1 MKRRNNDASVRRGG
15 AHCISNTKETR
26 VGGFQVQRQSGLH
39 SETLFQNEAERER
52 EWKRRKRIEKKNMN
66 EYKWIDIFNR
76 AVRDRVPGNL
86 RWKLDYKCG
95 YLYVFFF
102 PFSFP
107 LFICSPLLLTFP
119 LLILLLSTSSSFFSP
134 SALWNKESL
143 CSPGWHWICEHP
155 TPDTRFLGLQACA
168 TRPDILF

>member
-39 SETLFQNEAERER
+39 SDTLFQNEAERER
-52 EWKRRKRIEKKNMN
+52 ERKRRKRIEKKNMN
-66 EYKWIDIFNR
+66 EYKWIDIFNS

-95 YLYVFFF
+95 YLYVFFLSLFF
-102 PFSFP
+102 PPVYLLSSTSHFSLP
-107 LFICSPLLLTFP
+107 IP
-119 LLILLLSTSSSFFSP
+119 LLSTSSSFFSP

>member
-39 SETLFQNEAERER
+39 SDTLFQNEAERER

-66 EYKWIDIFNR
+66 EYKWIDIFNS

-107 LFICSPLLLTFP
+107 LFICSPLLLTFVSPSPYFLLPP
-119 LLILLLSTSSSFFSP
+119 LSSLLLLFETRNHSVVQDGIEFVSILP
-134 SALWNKESL
+134 L
-143 CSPGWHWICEHP
+143 
-155 TPDTRFLGLQACA
+155 TPDF
-168 TRPDILF
+168 